1 MLYASRTYLPYINY
15 HAMNTLARNSWGDC
29 WNRFGVPYIEVV
41 GAKTNPSHTC
51 IVRYAPQPYKPVAAQ
66 ATSPLSCL
74 QPYCIYISAADP

>member
-1 MLYASRTYLPYINY
+1 
-15 HAMNTLARNSWGDC
+15 MNTLARNSWGDC
-29 WNRFGVPYIEVV
+29 WNRFGVPYMEVV

-74 QPYCIYISAADP
+74 QPCCIYISAADP